1 MYNDN
6 GAYVSNDKIYNP
18 NDNCR
23 ENSDERSGLF
33 EYRFNRDIRY
43 GDSCIYKEISP
54 DIINNIKSID
64 GVKDISFG
72 YFESG
77 RVFTWTD
84 MDMDKLDVDIMQ
96 GQSDSANDK
105 NKKGKASVGVILL
118 HDAFYCLWQ

>member
-1 MYNDN
+1 M
-6 GAYVSNDKIYNP
+6 
-18 NDNCR
+18 
-23 ENSDERSGLF
+23 F

-105 NKKGKASVGVILL
+105 NKKYLFASEYVEPSKKIFDILNEYAEGEL
-118 HDAFYCLWQ
+118 DYEKFQIG